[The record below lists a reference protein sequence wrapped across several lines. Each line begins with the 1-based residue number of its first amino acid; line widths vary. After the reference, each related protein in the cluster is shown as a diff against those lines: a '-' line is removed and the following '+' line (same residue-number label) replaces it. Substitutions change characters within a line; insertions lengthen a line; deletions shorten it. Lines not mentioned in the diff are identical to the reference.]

1 MYTCIGFLQCHGG
14 FKSSPHDS
22 ANSAN
27 TFSDVIKETNFYYFV
42 YSTHTLNYET
52 KVSLQV
58 HGYGIYKFKL
68 VYSLEESNIYSKF
81 ACTIVRGCIKGTA

>member
-1 MYTCIGFLQCHGG
+1 MYVYTCIGFLQYHG
-14 FKSSPHDS
+14 SSAHDS

-52 KVSLQV
+52 KVSLRV
-58 HGYGIYKFKL
+58 DMAFINL
-68 VYSLEESNIYSKF
+68 N
-81 ACTIVRGCIKGTA
+81 